1 MKSSV
6 VEVTSYCSS
15 QVVLVVVGGRRGEA
29 LKQPESTPLHRQ
41 RGEPQLFFPLLP
53 PFFLPPDLPPPSSTS
68 CSFHPSLSFKQPE
81 RSCAAAAAAGE
92 EGEGGRGPVRKGV
105 KCVYVCVFVCTA

>member
-1 MKSSV
+1 M
-6 VEVTSYCSS
+6 
-15 QVVLVVVGGRRGEA
+15 GGGGAEA
-29 LKQPESTPLHRQ
+29 LKQPESMPLHRQ

-53 PFFLPPDLPPPSSTS
+53 PFFLPPDLPPPSSAS

-81 RSCAAAAAAGE
+81 RSCAAAGGGGGGGE

-105 KCVYVCVFVCTA
+105 KCVYVCAFVCTA

>member
-1 MKSSV
+1 MR
-6 VEVTSYCSS
+6 
-15 QVVLVVVGGRRGEA
+15 GGGAEA

-81 RSCAAAAAAGE
+81 RSCAAAGGGGGE
-92 EGEGGRGPVRKGV
+92 EGEGGERACQERSEMCVCV
-105 KCVYVCVFVCTA
+105 CVCVYSLGRGRYDEASVLSRWIS